1 LIRGGEAAR
10 RGPAIVRLSLA
21 ALLVLVL
28 LAALPSVASADEG
41 WVIRSFDVEYEI
53 DDNSVVHVTEDIL
66 VDFGSLQRHGI
77 FREMPTLYS
86 YDGDDDRRISV
97 SNVGVDDGQ
106 NARPFTLISSGSQLQ
121 IKIGDPNVL
130 VSGEQ
135 RYRISYL
142 LTGALNAFPD
152 HDEFFWNVTGD
163 DWPVPIEGAT
173 ASVFIP
179 TDGIDEVDCFQGRT
193 GSTERCESSLSV
205 SNAAF
210 STTRVLP
217 SGSGMTI
224 VVAIEKGSVD
234 VAAPVLQ
241 PIEPDALDEIEDAFD
256 LTPWTISVALA
267 ALVVGMAA
275 VGRQWWMQGRD
286 RWYGEVWYLNDG
298 ENTLAKRKPLFAR
311 EAVLV
316 EYEPPPLKKNGRQ
329 LRPAEI
335 GVLMDESADTLD
347 ITATIIDLAVRK
359 YIRIKETTTS
369 RILGLFKSTDY
380 EIERLREADDDLL
393 PYERQTLKALF
404 KGQASSTVN
413 LSALRT
419 KFYKDLEKIKEA
431 LYDQMVKK
439 DGLFPG
445 SPTKA
450 RTMYQIAGVVIIL
463 AGVALGAGLWAVGWV
478 LVAIPVVLVGI
489 VLLLVAPAMPR
500 RTGNGRRLYQ
510 RALGFRR
517 FMVTAETERQ
527 RFAERT
533 NIFHEYLPY
542 AIIYG
547 CVDKWAH
554 AFEGLGEVEQPGW
567 YVGAHPF
574 VAASFINSV
583 NGFSASVSSS
593 IASSPGGSGG
603 SGFGGGGFSGG
614 GGGGGGGGSW

>member
-1 LIRGGEAAR
+1 MIA
-10 RGPAIVRLSLA
+10 RLSLA
-21 ALLVLVL
+21 ALLIAAF
-28 LAALPSVASADEG
+28 LAALPSVAHADEG
-41 WVIRSFDVEYEI
+41 WVIRSFDVRYQIE
-53 DDNSVVHVTEDIL
+53 DNGLVYVQEDIL

-77 FREMPTLYS
+77 FREMPVLYT
-86 YDGDDDRRISV
+86 YDDDNDRRIAV

-106 NARPFTLISSGSQLQ
+106 DSRPFTLISSGSRLQ
-121 IKIGDPNVL
+121 IKIGNPNVWI
-130 VSGEQ
+130 SGEQ
-135 RYRISYL
+135 RYRIGYF

-152 HDEFFWNVTGD
+152 HDEFFWNVTGN
-163 DWPVPIEGAT
+163 DWPVPVES
-173 ASVFIP
+173 ASADVLVP
-179 TDGIDEVDCFQGRT
+179 SGGVDDADCFQGRT
-193 GSTERCESSLSV
+193 GSSERCESNFAV
-205 SNAAF
+205 SSAAF
-210 STTRVLP
+210 SATRELP

-224 VVAIEKGSVD
+224 VVGIEKGSVD
-234 VAAPVLQ
+234 VAPPVLQ
-241 PIEPDALDEIEDAFD
+241 PIEPDALDEIKDAFGIS
-256 LTPWTISVALA
+256 PWTVGA
-267 ALVVGMAA
+267 AMAAFVVGLAA

-298 ENTLAKRKPLFAR
+298 ENALAKRKPLFAR

-347 ITATIIDLAVRK
+347 ITATIIDLAVRR

-369 RILGLFKSTDY
+369 KIFGLFKSTDH
-380 EIERLREADDDLL
+380 EIERLRQADDDLL
-393 PYERQTLKALF
+393 PYERQTLNALF
-404 KGQASSTVN
+404 KGQKSKTVK

-419 KFYKDLEKIKEA
+419 KFYKDLAKIKEA

-450 RTMYQIAGVVIIL
+450 RTIYQIVGAVVI
-463 AGVALGAGLWAVGWV
+463 GVGIALGVGLWAAGWV

-489 VLLLVAPAMPR
+489 VLLLLAPAMPR
-500 RTGNGRRLYQ
+500 RTGKGRRLYQ
-510 RALGFRR
+510 RAVGFRR

-527 RFAERT
+527 RFAERS

-574 VAASFINSV
+574 VAASFIDSV
-583 NGFSASVSSS
+583 NGFSSSISSS
-593 IASSPGGSGG
+593 ISSTPGGSGG
-603 SGFGGGGFSGG
+603 SGFGGGGSSGG

>member
-1 LIRGGEAAR
+1 MPI
-10 RGPAIVRLSLA
+10 
-21 ALLVLVL
+21 
-28 LAALPSVASADEG
+28 
-41 WVIRSFDVEYEI
+41 
-53 DDNSVVHVTEDIL
+53 
-66 VDFGSLQRHGI
+66 GS
-77 FREMPTLYS
+77 
-86 YDGDDDRRISV
+86 
-97 SNVGVDDGQ
+97 
-106 NARPFTLISSGSQLQ
+106 
-121 IKIGDPNVL
+121 
-130 VSGEQ
+130 
-135 RYRISYL
+135 
-142 LTGALNAFPD
+142 
-152 HDEFFWNVTGD
+152 
-163 DWPVPIEGAT
+163 AT

-179 TDGIDEVDCFQGRT
+179 TGGIDDVDCFQGRT
-193 GSTERCESSLSV
+193 GSTERCESSLSA
-205 SNAAF
+205 SSAAF

-217 SGSGMTI
+217 SDSGMTI

-234 VAAPVLQ
+234 VAPPVLQ
-241 PIEPDALDEIEDAFD
+241 PIEPDVLDEVEDAFD
-256 LTPWTISVALA
+256 ISPWTVGVALA

-298 ENTLAKRKPLFAR
+298 ENVLAKRKPLFAR

-369 RILGLFKSTDY
+369 KLFGLFKSTDY

-404 KGQASSTVN
+404 KGQTSTTVN

-439 DGLFPG
+439 NGLFPG
-445 SPTKA
+445 SPTTA
-450 RTMYQIAGVVIIL
+450 RTMYQIAGAVVIV
-463 AGVALGAGLWAVGWV
+463 AGVALGVGLWAVGWV

-500 RTGNGRRLYQ
+500 RTGKGRRAYQ
-510 RALGFRR
+510 RAVGFRR

-547 CVDKWAH
+547 CVDTCAH
-554 AFEGLGEVEQPGW
+554 A
-567 YVGAHPF
+567 
-574 VAASFINSV
+574 
-583 NGFSASVSSS
+583 
-593 IASSPGGSGG
+593 SPERRTCS
-603 SGFGGGGFSGG
+603 
-614 GGGGGGGGSW
+614 

>member
-1 LIRGGEAAR
+1 MIA
-10 RGPAIVRLSLA
+10 RLSLA
-21 ALLVLVL
+21 ALLIAAF
-28 LAALPSVASADEG
+28 LAALPSAASADEG

-53 DDNSVVHVTEDIL
+53 DDNGVVHVTEDIL

-86 YDGDDDRRISV
+86 YDEDNDRRISV
-97 SNVGVDDGQ
+97 SNVGVDDGE
-106 NARPFTLISSGSQLQ
+106 NTRPGTLISSGSRLQ

-130 VSGEQ
+130 ISGEQ
-135 RYRISYL
+135 RYRIGYL

-163 DWPVPIEGAT
+163 DWPVPIESAT
-173 ASVFIP
+173 ASVILP
-179 TDGIDEVDCFQGRT
+179 AGGVDAVDCFQGRT
-193 GSTERCESSLSV
+193 GSTERCESSLSA
-205 SNAAF
+205 SGAAF
-210 STTRVLP
+210 SATRELP

-224 VVAIEKGSVD
+224 VVGIEKGFVNVS
-234 VAAPVLQ
+234 PLVLQ

-256 LTPWTISVALA
+256 VTPWTVSAALA
-267 ALVVGMAA
+267 VLVVGMAA
-275 VGRQWWMQGRD
+275 VGRQWWMEGRD

-298 ENTLAKRKPLFAR
+298 ENALAKRKPLFAR

-369 RILGLFKSTDY
+369 RVFGIFKSTDH
-380 EIERLREADDDLL
+380 EIERLRQADDDLL
-393 PYERQTLKALF
+393 PYERQTLNALF
-404 KGQASSTVN
+404 KGQKSKTVK

-419 KFYKDLEKIKEA
+419 KFYKDLAKIKEA

-450 RTMYQIAGVVIIL
+450 RTIYQIAGAVVI
-463 AGVALGAGLWAVGWV
+463 GVGIALGVGLWAIGWV

-489 VLLLVAPAMPR
+489 VLLGAASAMPR
-500 RTGNGRRLYQ
+500 RTGKGRRLYQ
-510 RALGFRR
+510 RAVGFRR

-554 AFEGLGEVEQPGW
+554 AFEGLGEIDQPGW

-574 VAASFINSV
+574 VVASFIDSV
-583 NGFSASVSSS
+583 NGFSSSISSS
-593 IASSPGGSGG
+593 ISSTPGGSGG